1 MNEIVDGHETA
12 LCVAT
17 LWIAFLFIAWFAMR
31 QIDDIR
37 CGKYKGK
44 EKPRAL
50 RPFNERDHEY
60 DPHADEN
67 NLGRH

>member
-1 MNEIVDGHETA
+1 MNEIIDGHETA
-12 LCVAT
+12 LCLTGLCIVLSAMT
-17 LWIAFLFIAWFAMR
+17 WFAMR

-37 CGKYKGK
+37 SGKYKK
-44 EKPRAL
+44 KPTAL